1 MPRKYASTERFL
13 KPDPVY
19 NSRLVAKFINCLMLD
34 GKKSTAQ
41 RVFYD
46 AMKIV
51 ESKLRDV
58 PPLEA
63 FEVAIENLQPVIE
76 VRSKRVGGAT
86 YQVPIEVKRQRQ
98 TALAFRW
105 MLEVVRKKKGR
116 PTSFFLADEIMS
128 AFRREGAAMTIRE
141 NTHKMADAN
150 KMNAHFAW

>member
-41 RVFYD
+41 RVFYE

-98 TALAFRW
+98 TALAFFKDRSKQVQRT
-105 MLEVVRKKKGR
+105 LNNLR
-116 PTSFFLADEIMS
+116 TFLAHQ
-128 AFRREGAAMTIRE
+128 RRSGAV
-141 NTHKMADAN
+141 HLLQ
-150 KMNAHFAW
+150 